1 MQDQSTEEETDKL
14 QTTAERK
21 RPEGKREDHEVRNK
35 KNRIEVR
42 EKTGAKVPVFSF
54 DFNIMLLRLS

>member
-21 RPEGKREDHEVRNK
+21 RPEGKREDHKVRNK
-35 KNRIEVR
+35 K
-42 EKTGAKVPVFSF
+42 
-54 DFNIMLLRLS
+54 